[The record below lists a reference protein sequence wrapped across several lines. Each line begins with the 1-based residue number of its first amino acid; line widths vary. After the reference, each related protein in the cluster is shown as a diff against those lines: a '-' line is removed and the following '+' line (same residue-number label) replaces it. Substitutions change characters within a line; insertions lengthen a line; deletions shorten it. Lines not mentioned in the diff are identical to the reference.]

1 MSLDWDEPQTPNGII
16 DNYIIQFY
24 EDSSPASP
32 SLYNDSVQDT
42 SAVVYNL
49 KAYTN
54 YTFQVS
60 AVTVAEDP
68 FAEGPFAEVSTTTQ
82 QSSTYTSIIRNK
94 QCQEILYG

>member
-16 DNYIIQFY
+16 DNYIIRFY

-60 AVTVAEDP
+60 AVTVAE
-68 FAEGPFAEVSTTTQ
+68 GPFAEVSTTTQ

-94 QCQEILYG
+94 QCQLNFKDIL